1 MPTPENSRAS
11 KKKTSANAFTMSTR
25 TSLLLACLMTAA
37 SAKKQLTTLKFVG
50 ARKTVALDNSTHYEG
65 GFLVCGFWFVRLF
78 VFFGFFFTDK
88 PNNRRHHHESPSPSS
103 PLTSPPP
110 PPTHTHT
117 HALPGQPNKYGNM
130 RTDPKPNGCRADE
143 EAIQIQG
150 ELNMFVFIYF
160 PSFFCFPFVSVK
172 VAFFC
177 LFVNTATLTF
187 PLSFNHIF

>member
-110 PPTHTHT
+110 PPPPPHTPSPANPT
-117 HALPGQPNKYGNM
+117 NTEICAQIPNPMG
-130 RTDPKPNGCRADE
+130 A
-143 EAIQIQG
+143 
-150 ELNMFVFIYF
+150 ELTRKR
-160 PSFFCFPFVSVK
+160 SRSKVS
-172 VAFFC
+172 
-177 LFVNTATLTF
+177 
-187 PLSFNHIF
+187 